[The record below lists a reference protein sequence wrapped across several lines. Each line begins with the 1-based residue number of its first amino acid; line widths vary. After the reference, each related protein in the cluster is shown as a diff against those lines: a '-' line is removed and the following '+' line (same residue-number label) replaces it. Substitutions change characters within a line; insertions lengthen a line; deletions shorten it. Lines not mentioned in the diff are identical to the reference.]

1 MLENSITV
9 QKCFNKSEKRSE
21 EKKHAVESTLRGSN
35 NKILIKQTQNGMRYE
50 LANIPSERWKISHR
64 KIDLLM

>member
-9 QKCFNKSEKRSE
+9 QNCFNKSEKWSE
-21 EKKHAVESTLRGSN
+21 KKKHAVDSTLRGSN

-50 LANIPSERWKISHR
+50 LANQKGGKYHTGKLIC
-64 KIDLLM
+64 